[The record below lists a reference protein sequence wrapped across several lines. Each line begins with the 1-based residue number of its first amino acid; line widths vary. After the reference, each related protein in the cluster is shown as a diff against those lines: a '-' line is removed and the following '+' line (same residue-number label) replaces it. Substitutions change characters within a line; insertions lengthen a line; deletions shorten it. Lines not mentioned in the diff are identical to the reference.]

1 MDFCTAVEIDKLSA
15 SEFLTDDEGET
26 ENQTDYEVAVNL
38 DILGTVKLVSSE
50 KSHSDIDKVKLA
62 LKLMGKARTL
72 QLKANSLLSSM
83 VLKNPSASH
92 FVELITS
99 IDSPAAAHECK
110 QQAVFAPQSQSKS
123 KFVQHVDRSQPTI
136 VPHKKVLN
144 GTTRFVCAVCNTN
157 TGSWSGCDAH
167 IRKTHSFMKYGPC
180 SKCDFTSFNIDSF
193 RHHLNI
199 CK

>member
-50 KSHSDIDKVKLA
+50 KPPSDIEKVKLA

-72 QLKANSLLSSM
+72 QLKANSLLSSI
-83 VLKNPSASH
+83 VLKNPSALH

-99 IDSPAAAHECK
+99 INSSAAEVK
-110 QQAVFAPQSQSKS
+110 PETVFAPHSKS
-123 KFVQHVDRSQPTI
+123 KFVKHVDLSKPKI

-144 GTTRFVCAVCNTN
+144 GTTRFVCIQFVIQILEVGLGVMLT
-157 TGSWSGCDAH
+157 
-167 IRKTHSFMKYGPC
+167 
-180 SKCDFTSFNIDSF
+180 
-193 RHHLNI
+193 
-199 CK
+199 